1 MKCQPDLT
9 YEADTVSLSPD
20 NGGETGSEAS
30 DELGDVSQVMEEHA
44 PSHAFK

>member
-9 YEADTVSLSPD
+9 NEADTMLMSPD
-20 NGGETGSEAS
+20 DGGETGSEAS
-30 DELGDVSQVMEEHA
+30 DELGDISQVVEEHA